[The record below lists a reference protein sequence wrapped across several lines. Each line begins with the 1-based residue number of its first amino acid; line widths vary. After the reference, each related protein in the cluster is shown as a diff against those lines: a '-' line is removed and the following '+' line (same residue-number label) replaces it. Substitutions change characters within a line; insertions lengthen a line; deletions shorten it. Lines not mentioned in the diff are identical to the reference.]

1 MVLRLSELPEAERE
15 HLAAIKCP
23 SFAGRPWIKGEPL
36 AHRRIAIISTAGLQL
51 RSDRSFSHGDGDY
64 RVIPGSAK
72 AAEIVMSHVSVNFDR
87 TGFQQD
93 INVVFPID
101 RLKELAAAGEIG
113 SVADFH
119 YSFMG
124 AMAPEAAAGPSRMLA
139 KLLRADEVDA
149 VLLCPV

>member
-1 MVLRLSELPEAERE
+1 MSAPNIPGGREASTGLAKWMQLRRRGAEVLHCATSRCGEWLDMVLRLSELPEAERE

-23 SFAGRPWIKGEPL
+23 SFARRPWIKGEPL

-51 RSDRSFSHGDGDY
+51 RGDRSFSHGDGDY
-64 RVIPGSAK
+64 RVIPGDAK

-101 RLKELAAAGEIG
+101 RLKELAATGE
-113 SVADFH
+113 
-119 YSFMG
+119 
-124 AMAPEAAAGPSRMLA
+124 
-139 KLLRADEVDA
+139 
-149 VLLCPV
+149 